1 MHKQIEKERQLDIN
15 NINIINKIN
24 VNSITSTF
32 DRTRIEILNNDIL
45 SNLCKSALMS
55 NCYRC
60 SKHPECNLTY
70 IQVLSY
76 IWMKIMQSPNKEDL
90 LRKLNNCNYSCYDDG
105 FDGNSK
111 KGWRFTY
118 SNYPHNEYYLQEMV
132 SLLNLFE

>member
-1 MHKQIEKERQLDIN
+1 MNKYLEMERQKDS
-15 NINIINKIN
+15 INIINKIN
-24 VNSITSTF
+24 INSIEYNF
-32 DRTRIEILNNDIL
+32 DKTRTEILNNDIL

-76 IWMKIMQSPNKEDL
+76 IWMKIMQSPNKEAL
-90 LRKLNNCNYSCYDDG
+90 LRKLNNRDYSYYDDG

-111 KGWRFTY
+111 KGWRIV
-118 SNYPHNEYYLQEMV
+118 SSQYPQNEYYLEDMID
-132 SLLNLFE
+132 LLNLID